1 MASLNIT
8 SLPKHIDELRVLLD
22 KNPIDVLASNE
33 TRLDSSISD
42 GEMHISNYVLVPR
55 DRSLNG
61 RFGGGVCFYIRE
73 SIDINY
79 SLRPDLCVDQLE
91 NLAIEIRKPRSK
103 PFLIMTWYR
112 PPNST
117 VDKFRLFE
125 TLVGRID
132 AEGVEFYVLGDMNCN
147 LVASALDHNS
157 SQLIN
162 ITDLYGL
169 HQLICEPV
177 FQIVRRH

>member
-8 SLPKHIDELRVLLD
+8 SLPRHVDELRVLLD
-22 KNPIDVLASNE
+22 KSPIDVLAINE

-42 GEMHISNYVLVPR
+42 GEMHISNYVLVRR

-61 RFGGGVCFYIRE
+61 RFGGNVCFYIRE
-73 SIDINY
+73 SINY
-79 SLRPDLCVDQLE
+79 SLRPDLCADQLE
-91 NLAIEIRKPRSK
+91 NLAIEIHKPRSK

-147 LVASALDHNS
+147 LAGSPLDHNS
-157 SQLIN
+157 NQLIN
-162 ITDLYGL
+162 IRSRLVWPASIHL
-169 HQLICEPV
+169 
-177 FQIVRRH
+177 